1 LPSQYCRFSRE
12 EKAFIIAA
20 IQIKI
25 ENEKKNDEKL
35 KRASAKGKR
44 GRRH

>member
-1 LPSQYCRFSRE
+1 MLPSTYTSLDRY

-25 ENEKKNDEKL
+25 ENEKKEKE
-35 KRASAKGKR
+35 KIKKAKAKGKK
-44 GRRH
+44 RH

>member
-1 LPSQYCRFSRE
+1 MLPSQYIQLERS

-25 ENEKKNDEKL
+25 ESDKKKAEEAKAKA
-35 KRASAKGKR
+35 KRK
-44 GRRH
+44 